1 MSEKTMIILIVSILG
16 VGFLGV
22 LLVAV
27 PWVSG
32 HGASSWKQWLID
44 DAIVI
49 VAIVLF
55 VFGFYA
61 NTKMD

>member
-1 MSEKTMIILIVSILG
+1 MSEKTMIIVIVSLLG
-16 VGFLGV
+16 VGFLSV

-27 PWVSG
+27 PWISG

-49 VAIVLF
+49 VAIGLF

>member
-1 MSEKTMIILIVSILG
+1 MSEKAMIITIVSLLG
-16 VGFLGV
+16 IGFLGV
-22 LLVAV
+22 LLMAV
-27 PWVSG
+27 PWVLG

-44 DAIVI
+44 DAIVL
-49 VAIVLF
+49 VAIGLF

>member
-1 MSEKTMIILIVSILG
+1 MSEKTMIIVIVSLLG
-16 VGFLGV
+16 IGFLGV

-27 PWVSG
+27 PWIAG

-49 VAIVLF
+49 VAIALF

>member
-1 MSEKTMIILIVSILG
+1 MSEKTMIILIVSLLG
-16 VGFLGV
+16 VGFLSV

-27 PWVSG
+27 PWISG
-32 HGASSWKQWLID
+32 HGSSSWKQWLID
-44 DAIVI
+44 DAIVL

>member
-1 MSEKTMIILIVSILG
+1 MIIIIVSLLG
-16 VGFLGV
+16 LGFLSV

-32 HGASSWKQWLID
+32 HGAGSWKQWLID

-49 VAIVLF
+49 VAIGLF